1 MIELSFYHMTTI
13 HIKPDTWKK
22 LIVLKEPG
30 ESMDDVIQK
39 LLSILNDIRD
49 SHDKLIDS
57 DSRSFDEVL
66 DEFCSIANEEI
77 EPVVLKSKRGFQKQI
92 SR

>member
-1 MIELSFYHMTTI
+1 MTTI

-39 LLSILNDIRD
+39 LLSILNEIREA
-49 SHDKLIDS
+49 HDNLNNS
-57 DSRSFDEVL
+57 DSRSFDNLL

-77 EPVVLKSKRGFQKQI
+77 EKVVLRSKKGFQKQI
-92 SR
+92 SK